1 MKPRITITKLNKYDK
16 LMGTKYRITGTETLA
31 EINCLNG
38 KTFFK
43 GSLLTSEEVDDIIKS
58 SFTNKFAIKI
68 IAE

>member
-1 MKPRITITKLNKYDK
+1 
-16 LMGTKYRITGTETLA
+16 MGTKYRITGTETLA

-58 SFTNKFAIKI
+58 GFTNKFAIKI